1 MSSSSV
7 SRPPESVVA
16 QRAKWPVRFERKAMR
31 LPSGNQSGM
40 LSVFG
45 SVVSCAGF
53 LPSASTTQ
61 MSPDVPLRHS
71 VSAILRPSGE
81 KAGRLLR
88 RLVFFVSWA
97 GGPDAS
103 PVAFETAT
111 DQRLLVFER
120 SE

>member
-1 MSSSSV
+1 
-7 SRPPESVVA
+7 
-16 QRAKWPVRFERKAMR
+16 MR

-45 SVVSCAGF
+45 SVVSCEGF
-53 LPSASTTQ
+53 LPSESMTQ
-61 MSPDVPLRHS
+61 MSPVVPPRHS

-88 RLVFFVSWA
+88 RLVLFVNWT
-97 GGPDAS
+97 GGPAAS
-103 PVAFETAT
+103 PVAFETGT